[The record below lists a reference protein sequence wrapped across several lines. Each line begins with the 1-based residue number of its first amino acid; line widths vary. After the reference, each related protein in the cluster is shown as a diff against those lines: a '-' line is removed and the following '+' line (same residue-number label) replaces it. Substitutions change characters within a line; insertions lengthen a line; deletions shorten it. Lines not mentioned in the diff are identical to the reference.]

1 MQALEAVMR
10 ARELLQTLTPL
21 RRDCGGVC
29 GAACCAPDEDG
40 QGGMLLFPGEEA
52 LYQPL
57 PAGFSL
63 RQDDGVLPGMLLLT
77 CGGVCDRALRPL
89 ACRMFPL
96 TPVLSVR
103 DGRERQMETKL
114 LVRDDIVVFSAG
126 NQIYAECPL
135 CEGGVRGM
143 DATFA
148 QAVLQSAR
156 ILNECPEHQAYF
168 RALGRYFERLRSW
181 N

>member
-21 RRDCGGVC
+21 RRDCGAVC
-29 GAACCAPDEDG
+29 GAACCAPDEDD
-40 QGGMLLFPGEEA
+40 QGGMLLFPGEQA

-57 PAGFSL
+57 PAGFAL
-63 RQDDGVLPGMLLLT
+63 RQDDSVMPGMLLLA
-77 CGGVCDRALRPL
+77 CQGVCDRTMRPL

-96 TPVLSVR
+96 TPVIAVR
-103 DGRERQMETKL
+103 DGRERL
-114 LVRDDIVVFSAG
+114 SVRMDPRAFAV
-126 NQIYAECPL
+126 CPL
-135 CEGGVRGM
+135 CGGGVRGM
-143 DATFA
+143 DAAFA

-156 ILNECPEHQAYF
+156 ILSQCPEHRAYF
-168 RALGRYFERLRSW
+168 CALGRYFERLRSW

>member
-103 DGRERQMETKL
+103 DGRERL
-114 LVRDDIVVFSAG
+114 SVRMDPRAFAV
-126 NQIYAECPL
+126 CPL
-135 CEGGVRGM
+135 CEGRPFGSM
-143 DATFA
+143 AIF
-148 QAVLQSAR
+148 
-156 ILNECPEHQAYF
+156 
-168 RALGRYFERLRSW
+168 LRSAW
-181 N
+181 LRPIGASTTPAHSFITPATTAK

>member
-63 RQDDGVLPGMLLLT
+63 RQDGGVLPGMLLLT
-77 CGGVCDRALRPL
+77 CGGV
-89 ACRMFPL
+89 
-96 TPVLSVR
+96 
-103 DGRERQMETKL
+103 
-114 LVRDDIVVFSAG
+114 
-126 NQIYAECPL
+126 
-135 CEGGVRGM
+135 
-143 DATFA
+143 
-148 QAVLQSAR
+148 
-156 ILNECPEHQAYF
+156 
-168 RALGRYFERLRSW
+168 
-181 N
+181 